1 MTEKSIDLSVDI
13 AGLRLSNPVIAASG
27 TFGFGREFVDY
38 VDLNKIGGI
47 SVKGLTLEKGRG
59 TGLRGLP
66 RLRPV
71 FLTVWGFKIRALEP
85 L

>member
-47 SVKGLTLEKGRG
+47 SVDLLWKKGRG

>member
-47 SVKGLTLEKGRG
+47 SVKRTYSGKKAGEQASEDCRDSGRYS
-59 TGLRGLP
+59 
-66 RLRPV
+66 
-71 FLTVWGFKIRALEP
+71 
-85 L
+85 